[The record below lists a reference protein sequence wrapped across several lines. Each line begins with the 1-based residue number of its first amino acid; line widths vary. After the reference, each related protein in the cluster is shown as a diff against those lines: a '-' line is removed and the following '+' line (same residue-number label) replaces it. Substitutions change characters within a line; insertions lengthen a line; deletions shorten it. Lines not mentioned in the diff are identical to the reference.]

1 MATDPGEREGQGAL
15 NALLSRYYEP
25 LLAHIH
31 FKFRVA
37 EDAAR
42 DLLQGFMHRKV
53 LERNIFQ
60 AADKARGRFR
70 TFLLASFDRFI
81 IDEFRAQ
88 TALARRCSEGVVA
101 LEEVQLDFPA
111 LIEVEPLDRDWGCVL
126 R

>member
-1 MATDPGEREGQGAL
+1 L

-53 LERNIFQ
+53 LERNIFSGSGQ
-60 AADKARGRFR
+60 GAGQVQDLFV
-70 TFLLASFDRFI
+70 
-81 IDEFRAQ
+81 
-88 TALARRCSEGVVA
+88 GVIRSVYH
-101 LEEVQLDFPA
+101 
-111 LIEVEPLDRDWGCVL
+111 
-126 R
+126 